1 MTATGRRIM
10 VELFRNIINIISVG
24 AVPFLFFVFL
34 GWGIMKRVKVYE
46 VFVEGAKD
54 GFYVAVKIIPYLV
67 AMLIAIGIFRASGA
81 MDVLTACLAPVT
93 NLIGMPPET
102 LPMALMRPLSGSGSL
117 GLMTELM
124 KVHGPDSFIGVLAS
138 TMYGSSETTFYV
150 LAVYFG
156 AVGIKN
162 TRHALPAGI
171 IADIF
176 GMLGAVAICRII
188 FGI

>member
-1 MTATGRRIM
+1 MGD
-10 VELFRNIINIISVG
+10 LFRGLVNLVSILTIPLMI
-24 AVPFLFFVFL
+24 LVFL
-34 GWGIMKRVKVYE
+34 SWGLAKKVKVYE

-54 GFYVAVKIIPYLV
+54 GFNTAVRIIPYLV
-67 AMLIAIGIFRASGA
+67 AMLFGIAVFRASGA
-81 MDVLTACLAPVT
+81 MEVLVSLLAPVT

-102 LPMALMRPLSGSGSL
+102 LPMALLRPLSGSGSL

-124 KVHGPDSFIGVLAS
+124 KTHGPDSFIGVLAS

-156 AVGIKN
+156 SVNIKN
-162 TRHALPAGI
+162 TRHAVPAGL
-171 IADIF
+171 IADFF
-176 GMLGAVAICRII
+176 GMLAAVVVCRLL

>member
-1 MTATGRRIM
+1 
-10 VELFRNIINIISVG
+10 
-24 AVPFLFFVFL
+24 
-34 GWGIMKRVKVYE
+34 
-46 VFVEGAKD
+46 
-54 GFYVAVKIIPYLV
+54 
-67 AMLIAIGIFRASGA
+67 
-81 MDVLTACLAPVT
+81 
-93 NLIGMPPET
+93 
-102 LPMALMRPLSGSGSL
+102 
-117 GLMTELM
+117 M

-176 GMLGAVAICRII
+176 GMLGALFICRIF
-188 FGI
+188 FGV